1 MQNKTV
7 LRYNSYHNIATGF
20 YTEKSQK
27 FKKN

>member
-7 LRYNSYHNIATGF
+7 LRYNSYNIATGF